1 MNCGGKS
8 VFCPGT
14 NQTAQNHDFYPEEVS
29 GGEELSMTM
38 RKGYPV
44 TAILNQ
50 SDPEHIWNKIKNYEV
65 ISFDLFDTLIK
76 RNAAHPGDIFDIV
89 QERFLKKYGGGICAF
104 REKRVKAERTAR
116 EKKPGK
122 EVSLR
127 QIYDQL
133 ETDDDKKQELGMM
146 EIHTEIDF
154 CEPAYMLREL
164 FYKCISSGKRTVIT
178 SDMYLPQVVIEQ
190 MLERCGYRG
199 YYKLY
204 LSSGIGFQKSTGR
217 LYDYLLKDLGIG
229 AKNLVHIG
237 DAKKTD
243 HFIAWQKGIRTVYVR
258 RELVNTIFLDR
269 NDIFHTG
276 HCLFPYINNVCLRYI
291 HESQVF
297 RWGYETLGPLLAGFT
312 IWVHEQLQR
321 HTADKVFFLARD
333 MYLFRQ
339 VYQTLYGSKVTY
351 LEVSRRSLREA
362 YILKKGDFSAVV
374 DTLSRK
380 TYSMD
385 YILKAVG
392 LCGDSIER
400 LCRSEGI
407 TFSKDDDFE
416 TFCLHPGYR
425 RINEILLAA
434 LKEKENNTISYLNQM
449 GVTGGGRKVIVD
461 IGWHG
466 TIQNMLEEITARPFT
481 GLYFGDTRRSGARK
495 RSSYGYWFQ
504 EDNEQ
509 RAFRYISMITILE
522 VFLFPRKGTVTGYHK
537 KDGRIFP
544 CHDEVPLAGSRLVS
558 EFQKGALRFID
569 DYAQSPLAGKP
580 VPASAAVSAFMKL
593 AFAPAYSQAKR
604 LSGLEI
610 EDGTTEYLARVKHL
624 GHYVLFPKE
633 FIMDY
638 RASKWKVGFLKSVFP
653 FVKDV
658 YGIDQLIKK
667 RRLLEDKLKNEQKK

>member
-1 MNCGGKS
+1 
-8 VFCPGT
+8 
-14 NQTAQNHDFYPEEVS
+14 
-29 GGEELSMTM
+29 
-38 RKGYPV
+38 
-44 TAILNQ
+44 
-50 SDPEHIWNKIKNYEV
+50 
-65 ISFDLFDTLIK
+65 
-76 RNAAHPGDIFDIV
+76 
-89 QERFLKKYGGGICAF
+89 
-104 REKRVKAERTAR
+104 
-116 EKKPGK
+116 
-122 EVSLR
+122 
-127 QIYDQL
+127 
-133 ETDDDKKQELGMM
+133 
-146 EIHTEIDF
+146 
-154 CEPAYMLREL
+154 
-164 FYKCISSGKRTVIT
+164 
-178 SDMYLPQVVIEQ
+178 
-190 MLERCGYRG
+190 
-199 YYKLY
+199 
-204 LSSGIGFQKSTGR
+204 
-217 LYDYLLKDLGIG
+217 
-229 AKNLVHIG
+229 
-237 DAKKTD
+237 
-243 HFIAWQKGIRTVYVR
+243 
-258 RELVNTIFLDR
+258 
-269 NDIFHTG
+269 
-276 HCLFPYINNVCLRYI
+276 
-291 HESQVF
+291 
-297 RWGYETLGPLLAGFT
+297 
-312 IWVHEQLQR
+312 
-321 HTADKVFFLARD
+321 
-333 MYLFRQ
+333 
-339 VYQTLYGSKVTY
+339 
-351 LEVSRRSLREA
+351 
-362 YILKKGDFSAVV
+362 
-374 DTLSRK
+374 
-380 TYSMD
+380 
-385 YILKAVG
+385 
-392 LCGDSIER
+392 
-400 LCRSEGI
+400 
-407 TFSKDDDFE
+407 
-416 TFCLHPGYR
+416 
-425 RINEILLAA
+425 
-434 LKEKENNTISYLNQM
+434 M

-580 VPASAAVSAFMKL
+580 VPASGGVSGFMKL